1 MIYQPWSYTTRTLVA
16 IVAAMGLVWLVV
28 VASPLIQSLIVA
40 GLLAYLLDPI
50 VNLVLRWVRLRRIWA
65 ARLVYTLFL
74 LILFSIPAILSALAF
89 IQFDRIKDDFFAA
102 VEQLQLWMAQP
113 IMLLGLSIEPLA
125 LLDDLGQ
132 ASSTALAVIPTS
144 GALDTLAN
152 ITTNLIWVVTA
163 LVSFYYFLTDGP
175 KIKPWL
181 VGLMAPNYRAE
192 FHILLDE
199 IDGAWRVFLR
209 AQLIIFIIF
218 VALLGVGMFLVV
230 WLYRTRLLPLSPIGL
245 ILMLILVY
253 ALVQQVDNFIVRPY
267 FFSEQM
273 NLHPGLVFVSLMGA
287 LALSGVLGVIMII
300 PLIATLKIIG
310 RYVHRRMLGLSPFPH
325 IALPTS
331 PPEEVASP
339 PPDEVTT
346 APPPPMRPKTVRL
359 TEHGPQ

>member
-1 MIYQPWSYTTRTLVA
+1 
-16 IVAAMGLVWLVV
+16 VAATGLIWLVV

-40 GLLAYLLDPI
+40 GLLAYLLDPV
-50 VNLVLRWVRLRRIWA
+50 VNLVGRWARLGRIWA
-65 ARLVYTLFL
+65 ARWVYTLFL
-74 LILFSIPAILSALAF
+74 LILFSIPAILSTLAF
-89 IQFDRIKDDFFAA
+89 IQFDRIKADFFAA

-113 IMLLGLSIEPLA
+113 IVLLGLSLEPLA
-125 LLDDLGQ
+125 LLDNLGQ

-152 ITTNLIWVVTA
+152 ITTNLIWAVTA

-181 VGLMAPNYRAE
+181 VGLMAPGYRDE
-192 FHILLDE
+192 FRILLDE

-209 AQLIIFIIF
+209 AQLIIFFIF
-218 VALLGVGMFLVV
+218 VALLGSGMFLVV

-245 ILMLILVY
+245 ILMLVLVY

-287 LALSGVLGVIMII
+287 LALSGVLGVILII

-310 RYVHRRMLGLSPFPH
+310 RYVHRRVLGLPPFPH
-325 IALPTS
+325 IALPAS
-331 PPEEVASP
+331 PHEEVTP
-339 PPDEVTT
+339 PPTDEAQVT
-346 APPPPMRPKTVRL
+346 PQLPVRPKTIPV
-359 TEHGPQ
+359 TEHRPQ